1 MKNVHSTFNIREK
14 TALLLIS
21 LRSTLISAFFSQNP
35 SSTLKSTITLF
46 LCKNYVNESII
57 LSLIKKFSF
66 SGQNNYVSRIQFEK
80 GKTEKIKLSLKK
92 IKILL
97 SLLHALTFKQWLP
110 VIQRCY
116 LPVIY

>member
-57 LSLIKKFSF
+57 LSLIKKFRF
-66 SGQNNYVSRIQFEK
+66 QA
-80 GKTEKIKLSLKK
+80 KTTMFQEFSLKRVK
-92 IKILL
+92 LKKLNY
-97 SLLHALTFKQWLP
+97 H
-110 VIQRCY
+110 
-116 LPVIY
+116 